1 MGYNVSQQTVANCFR
16 HCGFVI
22 PESDDTSSDD
32 SSHSDV
38 PESADGDSLLTR
50 LGTSGYE
57 LPDGVTFDNFAG
69 VDNEV
74 VTTEKLSDE
83 DIVSI
88 VQNGDIDTNSDDD
101 IDDSQIPPP
110 PPSAKEA
117 DKCLGVLKRYLESR
131 DPKTIGEQCLS
142 LVSTLER
149 AIANDI
155 NYASVQTKVTDYMK
169 NC

>member
-1 MGYNVSQQTVANCFR
+1 M
-16 HCGFVI
+16 
-22 PESDDTSSDD
+22 
-32 SSHSDV
+32 
-38 PESADGDSLLTR
+38 
-50 LGTSGYE
+50 
-57 LPDGVTFDNFAG
+57 
-69 VDNEV
+69 
-74 VTTEKLSDE
+74 
-83 DIVSI
+83 SI

-117 DKCLGVLKRYLESR
+117 DKYLGVLKRYLESR

-155 NYASVQTKVTDYMK
+155 NHASVQTKVTDYMK